1 MSLRT
6 SAEWSMHLLSHLFM
20 VAVYI
25 TFVQITH
32 QIKVLNKPLCRA
44 QAIFMR
50 CQTTSGV
57 PNIVGLPTARSK
69 TVRDSKGLPI
79 ARGKLVCEFDFH
91 LTVSIT
97 IVRSIEK
104 TQNTPNHPNLHQTIT
119 VYSQYHIMRDFL
131 GHPRPLRGGGGGSY
145 APKPPPQLFCTSFQ
159 YGSRQYFWGF
169 SPNQ

>member
-1 MSLRT
+1 MVDASAFPFVYGRT
-6 SAEWSMHLLSHLFM
+6 WP
-20 VAVYI
+20 AVYI

-32 QIKVLNKPLCRA
+32 QIKVLNEPLCRA

-104 TQNTPNHPNLHQTIT
+104 TQTTPK
-119 VYSQYHIMRDFL
+119 Y
-131 GHPRPLRGGGGGSY
+131 
-145 APKPPPQLFCTSFQ
+145 PKPPQTSTKPHKPLP
-159 YGSRQYFWGF
+159 YTR
-169 SPNQ
+169 NII